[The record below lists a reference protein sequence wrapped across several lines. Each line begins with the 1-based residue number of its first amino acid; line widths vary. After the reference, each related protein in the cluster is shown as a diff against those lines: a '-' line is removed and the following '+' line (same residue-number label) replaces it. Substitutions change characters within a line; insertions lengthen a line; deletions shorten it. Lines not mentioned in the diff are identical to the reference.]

1 MSKKKKS
8 NKKQTSKSPIKKK
21 PIKGLANKQ
30 TASKSA
36 KVKKP
41 VKSKKITKKRAKAV
55 SKKKAQAILS
65 SKRWKTTRDSTGKLV
80 KGSRRK
86 KKLSRTQDKN
96 RYQTII
102 KTLSDYYKKAG
113 SPLKRTALYDE
124 YRRIRDEFSNTPL
137 TILIPQFETL
147 VIKKKGTRTMP
158 TPLILG
164 IDWYVF
170 EDVMTAPYS
179 QQYFRS
185 NDNIILDLSC
195 LGLPNMTFPYSKV
208 IGQYNKLYNDYLF
221 RTAVKN
227 AHATQN
233 YPMFKYDNINSDEIN
248 NPGTYIFVLVDCP
261 PTTGVPQQKY
271 KGKATYQTPTKGG
284 TQTKQD
290 TSQTEVNIE
299 GKLND
304 QLTSLMKQKEQTND
318 MYIKDKITK
327 AYFENEIINIE
338 DAISEKQSEIN
349 NLKK

>member
-8 NKKQTSKSPIKKK
+8 NKKQTSKSPSKKK

-30 TASKSA
+30 TTSKSA
-36 KVKKP
+36 KAKKP
-41 VKSKKITKKRAKAV
+41 VKSKKSTKKRAKSV

-65 SKRWKTTRDSTGKLV
+65 SKRWKTTRDKTGKLV
-80 KGSRRK
+80 KGTRRK
-86 KKLSRTQDKN
+86 KKLTLDKN

-102 KTLSDYYKKAG
+102 KTLSDYHKEAG
-113 SPLKRTALYDE
+113 SPLKRTALYKE

-137 TILIPQFETL
+137 SILIPQFETL

-179 QQYFRS
+179 QQYFRR
-185 NDNIILDLSC
+185 NDIIVLDLSC
-195 LGLPNMTFPYSKV
+195 LGLPNMSFPYSKV
-208 IGQYNKLYNDYLF
+208 IGSYNKLYNDYLF

-233 YPMFKYDNINSDEIN
+233 YPMFKYDNINSDEIGS
-248 NPGTYIFVLVDCP
+248 PGTYIFVLVDCP
-261 PTTGVPQQKY
+261 PVAGVPQRKH
-271 KGKATYQTPTKGG
+271 KGKVAYKTPTKP
-284 TQTKQD
+284 TTTPID
-290 TSQTEVNIE
+290 TNQQEVNE
-299 GKLND
+299 LNA
-304 QLTSLMKQKEQTND
+304 QLTSLMKQKEQIND
-318 MYIKDKITK
+318 MYIKDKISK
-327 AYFENEIINIE
+327 SYFENEIINIE

-349 NLKK
+349 KLKK

>member
-8 NKKQTSKSPIKKK
+8 NKKQTSKSPSKKK
-21 PIKGLANKQ
+21 PVKGLAKKKSV
-30 TASKSA
+30 SKSA
-36 KVKKP
+36 KSKKP
-41 VKSKKITKKRAKAV
+41 VKSKKTSKKRAKSV
-55 SKKKAQAILS
+55 SKKKAQSILS

-80 KGSRRK
+80 KGRK
-86 KKLSRTQDKN
+86 KSKKLTRTQDKN

-185 NDNIILDLSC
+185 NDIIVLDLSC
-195 LGLPNMTFPYSKV
+195 LGLPNMSFPYSKI
-208 IGQYNKLYNDYLF
+208 IGSYNKLYNNYLF

-233 YPMFKYDNINSDEIN
+233 YPMFKYDNINSDETGS
-248 NPGTYIFVLVDCP
+248 PGTYIFVLVDCP
-261 PTTGVPQQKY
+261 PTAGVVSGKP
-271 KGKATYQTPTKGG
+271 KGKVSYQTPKGK
-284 TQTKQD
+284 TSTTD
-290 TSQTEVNIE
+290 TTQTEVNIE

-304 QLTSLMKQKEQTND
+304 QLTSLMKQKEQIND
-318 MYIKDKITK
+318 MYIKDKISK